1 MKYILIKPGIAEK
14 FNQFCEQGRIL
25 FLSAACGFGKTT
37 IANNLLKKQ
46 KALNISAQDN
56 IDNLFS
62 DNDSSREFLLID
74 NLQVLQDPAKQQALI
89 NLIRENPQK
98 RFVFLSR
105 GNVPGWLMP
114 FQISGLLTVIGYH
127 EMLFDRSETFK
138 VLEKSGISVS
148 EDELSDIFKDTQGY
162 PLLLALIIDLMS
174 AGREYGTELFCEVR
188 EKLFLYYEES
198 IFQKYELPM
207 RRFILSLALFDEV
220 NPELAKIASGDC
232 RAEENLRYLY
242 QYSGMLKLSSTETYC
257 FGNLFR
263 DFLRWKTKNDY
274 SNKQIRTIYDRGG
287 LYYELC
293 ENYGKALEF
302 YSKSGDSSMIPELII
317 KDLNRHFGIETY
329 EELGLYFEMLNDEQ
343 ILLSPALMQG
353 MSMFR
358 SLQGNYTESERWYS
372 ELKSFA
378 AARNN
383 LDEACKEAKGRLV
396 SLDITLPQRRAEY
409 ISEAAKLVAN
419 EKIKPAPF
427 SITDMT
433 PSIIN
438 GGKDFSEQ
446 SQSDETLYTSIR
458 ESAEILFGERGAGLA
473 ECAVAESKFA
483 RGKDISGQI
492 LKLVSKLHEIQ
503 NSGMP
508 DTEFAVAA
516 LLAENQIL
524 TGYAQA
530 AVNTVLTLRDGFN
543 KRNLLHFL
551 PNMDAL
557 LCRTALRTGNM
568 LFVEKWYTEKA
579 PKNILNVTFLK
590 RYLYL
595 TQAMVELAFGFN
607 DAVLLTLAPLEPLF
621 EACLR
626 HIDMI
631 HLKTMSA
638 IAKYR
643 KADNAW
649 IADIA
654 AALDISAEYGFV
666 HPVGSYG
673 ILILPL
679 LEEYISDKTEN
690 FAADL
695 IKITKAQAA
704 NYPEFLI
711 PACRKVKKLTGTEIQ
726 VLRLLCADKSNA
738 EIGTILDIQLTT
750 VKSHISHILQKL
762 GAKRRSEAKTIAQN
776 LKII

>member
-1 MKYILIKPGIAEK
+1 MNYIFIKPGIAEK
-14 FNQFCEQGRIL
+14 FSQFCEQGRIL
-25 FLSAACGFGKTT
+25 FFSAACGFGKTT

-46 KALNISAQDN
+46 KVLNISAQDN
-56 IDNLFS
+56 IDNLLS
-62 DNDSSREFLLID
+62 DDDSNREFLLID
-74 NLQVLQDPAKQQALI
+74 NLQDLQDTAKQQSLL

-105 GNVPGWLMP
+105 GTVPGWLMP
-114 FQISGLLTVIGYH
+114 FQVSGILTVIGYN
-127 EMLFDRSETFK
+127 EMLFDRGETFK

-174 AGREYGTELFCEVR
+174 DGREYGTDLFYEAR

-198 IFQKYELPM
+198 IFKKYELPL

-220 NPELAKIASGDC
+220 NPDLAKTVSGDC

-242 QYSGMLKLSSTETYC
+242 QYSGMLNLNDAETYR

-263 DFLRWKTKNDY
+263 DFLRWKIKNDY
-274 SNKQIRTIYDRGG
+274 SNEQIRTIYDRGG

-302 YSKSGDSSMIPELII
+302 YSKNGVSSMVPELII
-317 KDLNRHFGIETY
+317 KSMNSHFGMEIY
-329 EELGLYFEMLNDEQ
+329 EKLELYFEMLNDEQ

-358 SLQGNYTESERWYS
+358 SLQGNFKESERWYS
-372 ELKSFA
+372 ELKSFVDA
-378 AARNN
+378 QNS
-383 LDEACKEAKGRLV
+383 LDEDCKEAKSRLV

-409 ISEAAKLVAN
+409 INKAANLIAN

-427 SITDMT
+427 SITDMM

-438 GGKDFSEQ
+438 GGKDFSKQ
-446 SQSDETLYTSIR
+446 SQSEETLYASIQ
-458 ESAEILFGERGAGLA
+458 ESSRILFGEGGVGLA

-483 RGKDISGQI
+483 RGKDISGQ
-492 LKLVSKLHEIQ
+492 LLRLVSKLHEIQ
-503 NSGMP
+503 SSGIP

-516 LLAENQIL
+516 LLAESQIL
-524 TGYAQA
+524 AGCPKSA
-530 AVNTVLTLRDGFN
+530 ANTVLTLRDGFIS
-543 KRNLLHFL
+543 RNLSYFL
-551 PNMDAL
+551 PNINAL
-557 LCRTALRTGNM
+557 LCRTALRTGDM

-579 PKNILNVTFLK
+579 PKDILNVKFLK

-595 TQAMVELAFGFN
+595 TQAMAELAFGYN
-607 DAVLLTLAPLEPLF
+607 EAVLLTLAPLEPLF
-621 EACLR
+621 EVCLR

-631 HLKTMSA
+631 HLKTISA

-643 KADNAW
+643 KADNSW
-649 IADIA
+649 ISDIT

-666 HPVGSYG
+666 QPIGSYG
-673 ILILPL
+673 ISVLPL
-679 LEEYISDKTEN
+679 LEERISDKTEN